1 LSRGEFILSVFS
13 ERLSFLR
20 RQKHISQEAFSKE
33 IGISNRAYQYYE
45 TGTREPTL
53 SVAAK
58 IADFY
63 GVSLDYLAGRSEE
76 K

>member
-1 LSRGEFILSVFS
+1 LSVFS
-13 ERLSFLR
+13 ERLSLLR
-20 RQKHISQEAFSKE
+20 AQRHISQQAFAKE

-45 TGTREPTL
+45 SGEREPAI
-53 SVAAK
+53 SVAAR

-76 K
+76 A